1 MNSLDITGIPSNKN
15 IDEDGGKQ
23 MPRPAL
29 PATIVVDISE
39 FQPVCF
45 IHGIVIAPTAAALPE
60 PDPEIIPKSALAIVE
75 T

>member
-1 MNSLDITGIPSNKN
+1 
-15 IDEDGGKQ
+15 